1 MSFLKSFLGAAFA
14 QSARDSKKRQQELD
28 NWNALFDEASD
39 MSLAF
44 NDYLTNLGVND
55 SYASP
60 PASELAEEGRTAVN
74 AEKRKI
80 ETYQKKI
87 NEFISI
93 GGHPSNIW
101 CIDRIDDYIAKLNYM
116 ISIGYL
122 DQQDDWLQ
130 TDMDMLKSL
139 LNMDVKAKKLMQKV
153 AAEDA
158 ERQQQAELVKSIGFD
173 VDKLSGIDFENVCRV
188 LVEKMGFT
196 TQTTKA
202 SGDGGIDLIAY
213 NHQPLL
219 SGKYIIQ
226 CKRYAG
232 SVGEPII
239 RDLYGVVMSERAN
252 KGILMTTG
260 HFTKSAVVFAEG
272 KPIELIDGVKL
283 KKLLTQYQLAPTSAS
298 KVDFLEFLEHLNDD
312 DISIDNETD
321 SLTVLNQ
328 FCGFFRLNDLLLQN
342 NHNYSARAR
351 MIDLLMQAY
360 LWDNRDYF
368 VYDEVYYEQIPITRE
383 EYKRCVA
390 QQLRVQIGWFYKFAD
405 AKDPKVQILKDF
417 YYAYLAEVEMVAGN
431 LCNAYQLFDIA
442 LSSKTLNKASDKCQ
456 KDEASV
462 VWCTESDTISMVV
475 ANMCQILACLG
486 LKDELK
492 TVVTKYAPLIQ
503 NRRNIAENVLRDH
516 PDSAYAKLQR
526 NLYQNLHTPMAF
538 FVHNY
543 DEYLDNDVL
552 SNNLYDQCMF
562 NGDATDSTFTTYLE
576 MKKVTIS
583 NDVMRIAAVANPQ
596 YPHACLV
603 YQQIISRNKEKLCHY
618 LDMNAGGTLFMHG

>member
-1 MSFLKSFLGAAFA
+1 MSFLKSFFGATAA
-14 QSARDSKKRQQELD
+14 NAIRDSKKEKERLD
-28 NWNALFDEASD
+28 SRNALFDEASD
-39 MSLAF
+39 ISLDF
-44 NDYLTNLGVND
+44 SDYLIDLGIND
-55 SYASP
+55 SYVSP
-60 PASELAEEGRTAVN
+60 PASVLVEEGRAAVN

-80 ETYQKKI
+80 ENYKKKI
-87 NEFISI
+87 TEFINL
-93 GGHPSNIW
+93 GGHPTNIW
-101 CIDRIDDYIAKLNYM
+101 YIDRIDEYIAKLKYI

-139 LNMDVKAKKLMQKV
+139 LDRDVKVNKMMQKA
-153 AAEDA
+153 AAEEEERKQREAFA
-158 ERQQQAELVKSIGFD
+158 ESIGFD
-173 VDKLSGIDFENVCRV
+173 VDKLSGIEFENVCQV

-239 RDLYGVVMSERAN
+239 RDLYGVIMSERAN

-260 HFTKSAVVFAEG
+260 HFTKSAISFAEG

-283 KKLLTQYQLAPTSAS
+283 KELLTQYQLVSTSHS
-298 KVDFLEFLEHLNDD
+298 TVDLVELIEQLNDENISLD
-312 DISIDNETD
+312 DETD

-328 FCGFFRLNDLLLQN
+328 FCGFSALNDLLLQN
-342 NHNYSARAR
+342 SHNYSVRAR

-368 VYDEVYYEQIPITRE
+368 VYDEVYYEKIPITAE
-383 EYKRCVA
+383 SYKRCVA
-390 QQLRVQIGWFYKFAD
+390 QQLRDAIAWFYKFAD
-405 AKDPKVQILKDF
+405 EKDTKVQIVKDF
-417 YYAYLAEVEMVAGN
+417 YCVYLAEIELVAGN
-431 LCNAYQLFDIA
+431 LFNAYRLFDIA
-442 LSSKTLNKASDKCQ
+442 LKSQTLRKANVDCK

-462 VWCTESDTISMVV
+462 TWCSENDTIKMIV
-475 ANMCQILACLG
+475 ANMCQILVCLE
-486 LKDELK
+486 LKDEAK
-492 TVVTKYAPLIQ
+492 TLMKTYGSLLEYA
-503 NRRNIAENVLRDH
+503 RRNADDVLRDN
-516 PDSAYAKLQR
+516 PDNPYAKIQR
-526 NLYQNLHTPMAF
+526 NLYYNMNTPMAF
-538 FVHNY
+538 ALHNY
-543 DEYLDNDVL
+543 DEYLEIKDV

-562 NGDATDSTFTTYLE
+562 NGKATDSTFTTYME

-583 NDVMRIAAVANPQ
+583 NGVIHIAAVTNPK
-596 YPHACLV
+596 YPHTCL
-603 YQQIISRNKEKLCHY
+603 NY
-618 LDMNAGGTLFMHG
+618 LQVLDKNRDHLKDYLN